1 MADIIYRTLV
11 MLAAIQQMI
20 PHHTFLRDRYFPTSD
35 EDIFPTEEVL
45 IDYRD
50 GNRKIAPV
58 VAPRKGGITVL
69 RSGYETKRFTPPL
82 VAPKRP
88 LTIDDLNKR
97 GFGENLYTQITPQQ
111 REANVLRR
119 DLEEMGIMIDGRE
132 EYMAAQAMLCNG
144 YVLKQYVDEYG
155 GDDYEEYELFF
166 YDGVNNPAKYT
177 PSGKWSNPD
186 YDIISDMDAMVK
198 MLTKRGLPATDLVM
212 SGDVGQNVI
221 NNNRIQKLLDNKR
234 INIGEIAPIELPEGA
249 SRIAVINVNGR
260 NINLISYDENY
271 EDEKGDNKAFF
282 GSGNAVMTAPASGRT
297 LYGAVS
303 QIEQSDGAWHTYAAR
318 RVPKYTAQADD
329 EVRTIKLSSK
339 PLMIPNNKAP
349 WISAKVL

>member
-1 MADIIYRTLV
+1 MPTNIIYKTLV
-11 MLAAIQQMI
+11 MLEAIQQMI
-20 PHHTFLRDRYFPTSD
+20 VRNTFLRDRYFPTN
-35 EDIFPTEEVL
+35 EGDIFPTDEVL

-69 RSGYETKRFTPPL
+69 RDGYTTKRYEPPL

-119 DLEEMGIMIDGRE
+119 DLQELGIMIDGRE
-132 EYMAAQAMLCNG
+132 EYMAAQAMLNNG
-144 YVLKQYVDEYG
+144 YVLKQYLDEYG
-155 GDDYEEYELFF
+155 GKYEEFELLF

-177 PSGKWSNPD
+177 PAGKWSDPT
-186 YDIISDMDAMVK
+186 YDIISDIAAMIN
-198 MLTKRGLPATDLVM
+198 MLTSRGLPAEDLVM
-212 SGDVGQNVI
+212 SGDVGRYVI
-221 NNNRIQKLLDNKR
+221 NNDNIQKLLDNRR
-234 INIGEIAPIELPEGA
+234 INIGEISPIELPEGA
-249 SRIAVINVNGR
+249 SRLAVLNVDGR
-260 NINLISYDENY
+260 NINLISYNESY
-271 EDEKGDNKAFF
+271 EDEKGENMPFL
-282 GSGNAVMTAPASGRT
+282 GSGNVVMTAPGAGRT

-303 QIEQSDGAWHTYAAR
+303 QLEQNDGAWHTYAAR
-318 RVPKYTAQADD
+318 RVPKYTADSEN
-329 EVRTIKLSSK
+329 EVRTIKVSAK
-339 PLMIPNNKAP
+339 PLLIPNNKAP